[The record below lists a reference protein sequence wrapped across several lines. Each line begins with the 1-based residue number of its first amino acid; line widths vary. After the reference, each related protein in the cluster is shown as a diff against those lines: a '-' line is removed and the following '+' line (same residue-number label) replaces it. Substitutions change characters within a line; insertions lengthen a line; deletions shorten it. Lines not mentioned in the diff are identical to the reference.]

1 MVVLHSYATSRLTPW
16 ITILPDQSMVILTT
30 SMDWFNMPSRRLTR
44 AILAFRYYLGT
55 LPLLRK
61 RLTLKLREAK
71 ACQPPMSLSPRT
83 VPSFRPPKPGVYPCH
98 QGPQEMAKKR
108 AKRLK
113 ANKQEAKKKKK
124 LLRRLTSGCG
134 ATHHWPLLLQH
145 YERCGAVAC
154 MLLLIPCGHS
164 VRGVIGCI
172 AVHLPVHFHCTS
184 DFYFLLH
191 CSFLTYSSIHFS
203 HGTCLFT
210 SNKLPEVNFWTCP
223 TALRGNASL
232 VSPGAMAGRRN
243 AFVLGRMKHVLDLAC

>member
-1 MVVLHSYATSRLTPW
+1 
-16 ITILPDQSMVILTT
+16 MVILTT

-108 AKRLK
+108 G
-113 ANKQEAKKKKK
+113 QEAKSQQTRSQKKTFAAAD
-124 LLRRLTSGCG
+124 LWLRSDSSLAFAAAALRALRCDGLHAAADTVRTFS
-134 ATHHWPLLLQH
+134 
-145 YERCGAVAC
+145 ERCDRMHSCTFAC
-154 MLLLIPCGHS
+154 T
-164 VRGVIGCI
+164 
-172 AVHLPVHFHCTS
+172 FHCTS

-210 SNKLPEVNFWTCP
+210 SNNYLK
-223 TALRGNASL
+223 
-232 VSPGAMAGRRN
+232 
-243 AFVLGRMKHVLDLAC
+243 